1 MTSSKLTALLALA
14 GVIIALNSANAQQP
28 YRVEE
33 FVAQQRI
40 SNTQAQSLLA
50 LLGKK
55 TIIIKY
61 QRGRKLSLEFK
72 FRNRAKEKIAHTCKS
87 SSL

>member
-28 YRVEE
+28 YRVEG
-33 FVAQQRI
+33 FVARQRI
-40 SNTQAQSLLA
+40 SNTLQQSLLA

-61 QRGRKLSLEFK
+61 Q
-72 FRNRAKEKIAHTCKS
+72 
-87 SSL
+87 

>member
-28 YRVEE
+28 YRIEGL
-33 FVAQQRI
+33 APRQRL
-40 SNTQAQSLLA
+40 SNTQAQSLLT

-55 TIIIKY
+55 TIILKY
-61 QRGRKLSLEFK
+61 QETFIGILIPLL
-72 FRNRAKEKIAHTCKS
+72 C
-87 SSL
+87 

>member
-1 MTSSKLTALLALA
+1 MTSSKFTALLALA
-14 GVIIALNSANAQQP
+14 GVSIALNSANAQRP
-28 YRVEE
+28 YRVEG
-33 FVAQQRI
+33 FVAQQKI
-40 SNTQAQSLLA
+40 SNTQPQSLLA

-61 QRGRKLSLEFK
+61 QRGRKLSLESK
-72 FRNRAKEKIAHTCKS
+72 FRFSAKEKIAYECKS